1 MAEMN
6 NNSELDQLITKI
18 KNEVTS
24 RSINKVDE
32 VLVMRSMLNDK
43 NFTLGVYDKNQGYM
57 GQRCPHNEA
66 VSFVKN
72 IISGATGLERKDAE
86 VLAEHY
92 EFTKRDSNFLL
103 NNMRDFLNV
112 YTSTGR
118 KINIMQNA
126 NTEACL
132 YTKPVD
138 SIKKQVP
145 DKDNPGKSKE
155 VTTAPYVKLVS
166 STHCPKYNIDK

>member
-1 MAEMN
+1 
-6 NNSELDQLITKI
+6 
-18 KNEVTS
+18 
-24 RSINKVDE
+24 
-32 VLVMRSMLNDK
+32 
-43 NFTLGVYDKNQGYM
+43 
-57 GQRCPHNEA
+57 
-66 VSFVKN
+66 
-72 IISGATGLERKDAE
+72 
-86 VLAEHY
+86 
-92 EFTKRDSNFLL
+92 
-103 NNMRDFLNV
+103 
-112 YTSTGR
+112 
-118 KINIMQNA
+118 MQNA